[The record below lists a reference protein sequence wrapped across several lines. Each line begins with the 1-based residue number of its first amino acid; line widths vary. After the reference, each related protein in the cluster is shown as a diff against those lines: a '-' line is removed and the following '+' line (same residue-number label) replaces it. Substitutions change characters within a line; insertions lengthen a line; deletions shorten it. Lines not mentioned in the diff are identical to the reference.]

1 MWSGR
6 FGLTFDMT
14 GRAATRANPTVAR
27 MGNDGRERPRERP
40 NNPRHSSFVVRLSAI
55 AFAHRPRALPSRCK
69 ISRVGRVI
77 VVANQKGGVGKTTT
91 VANLGAALA
100 ELGKRVV
107 LIDLDPQ
114 GSLTA
119 GLGFD
124 PYSLTRTA
132 YTLLSRDKVSFGS
145 VLRTVNERLVLVP
158 ASVDLAHLDVEQG
171 ANSHKAFRLRTAIEG
186 SRVPADFFII
196 DTPPNLGLLTANALV
211 AARELL
217 VPVQCT
223 YLSMRGVRGLLEA
236 VYRVHDRLNAE
247 LSLLGILATL
257 YKPGSDHAYDVLE
270 ELRTTFGDRLFS
282 TVIEEDDAAAQA
294 PAAHQ
299 SVLAY
304 RPQSEAAGA
313 FRRLAEEVIGNGNP

>member
-1 MWSGR
+1 M
-6 FGLTFDMT
+6 
-14 GRAATRANPTVAR
+14 
-27 MGNDGRERPRERP
+27 
-40 NNPRHSSFVVRLSAI
+40 
-55 AFAHRPRALPSRCK
+55 
-69 ISRVGRVI
+69 GRVI

-100 ELGKRVV
+100 ELGQRVV

-132 YTLLSRDKVSFGS
+132 YTLLTRERVSFGS
-145 VLRTVNERLVLVP
+145 VLRTVNDRLVLVP
-158 ASVDLAHLDVEQG
+158 ASVDLALLDVEIG
-171 ANSHKAFRLRTAIEG
+171 ADTQHAFRLRAAIES
-186 SRVPADFFII
+186 SRVAADFFLI
-196 DTPPNLGLLTANALV
+196 DTPPNLGLLTANGLV

-223 YLSMRGVRGLLEA
+223 YLAMRGVRGLLES
-236 VYRVHDRLNAE
+236 VGRIHDRLNPE
-247 LSLLGILATL
+247 LELLGVLATL
-257 YKPGSDHAYDVLE
+257 YKAGSEHAYEVLE
-270 ELRTTFGDRLFS
+270 ELRVTFPSRLLS

-299 SVLAY
+299 TVLTY
-304 RPQSEAAGA
+304 RPQSESAGA
-313 FRRLAEEVIGNGNP
+313 FKRLAAEVIRNGRH